1 MWRDLI
7 VRFLIGGAAVTLFS
21 LLGDLFKPK
30 SFAGLFGAAPSI
42 ALASLA
48 LAFSNHGSDYAA
60 IESQSMLGG
69 AVAFF
74 LYSQLVSW
82 LLVRYKMPSMAV
94 SITAL
99 LLWFAVSLGIWSFF
113 MGQVSL

>member
-7 VRFLIGGAAVTLFS
+7 FRFLIGGAAVTLFA

-48 LAFSNHGSDYAA
+48 LAFSKHGSTYAA
-60 IESQSMLGG
+60 IESKSMIGG

-82 LLVRYKMPSMAV
+82 LLVRYKMPSIAT
-94 SITAL
+94 STAAL
-99 LLWFAVSLGIWSFF
+99 LVWFVVSLVIWSLL
-113 MGQVSL
+113 VSKASS

>member
-7 VRFLIGGAAVTLFS
+7 VRFLIGGAAVTAFA

-48 LAFSNHGSDYAA
+48 LAFAKHGGAYAA
-60 IESQSMLGG
+60 TESKSMIGG

-82 LLVRYKMPSMAV
+82 LLVRYKMPSIAI
-94 SITAL
+94 STAAL
-99 LLWFAVSLGIWSFF
+99 LLWFAVSFAIWSLLL
-113 MGQVSL
+113 GQPSS

>member
-1 MWRDLI
+1 VWSDLTI
-7 VRFLIGGAAVTLFS
+7 RFFIGGAAVTLFA

-48 LAFSNHGSDYAA
+48 LAFAKHGSAYAA
-60 IESQSMLGG
+60 IESKSMIGG

-82 LLVRYKMPSMAV
+82 LLVRYKMPSIAI
-94 SITAL
+94 STAAL
-99 LLWFAVSLGIWSFF
+99 LLWFAVSFAIWSLL
-113 MGQVSL
+113 MGQPSS

>member
-1 MWRDLI
+1 MWHDLI
-7 VRFLIGGAAVTLFS
+7 LRFFIGGAAVTCFA

-48 LAFSNHGSDYAA
+48 LAFTKHGSTYAA
-60 IESQSMLGG
+60 IEGKSMIGG

-82 LLVRYKMPSMAV
+82 LLVRHKMPSIAISMV
-94 SITAL
+94 AL
-99 LLWFAVSLGIWSFF
+99 LVWFAVSLAIWAFLLS
-113 MGQVSL
+113 QPSS